1 MEKRVISKNLKLIR
15 DSFDIT
21 TKELPNKVGFLEK
34 RPGKKEFREIT
45 YKEFRRD
52 VTSIGAAL
60 IEKLGLKGERIAII
74 GENSYEW
81 AVSYYSVVCGT
92 GIVVPLDKELPA
104 SEIANLVRRSNAK
117 AIFFSNRKRDLIN
130 SIREQV
136 PNLKYYIELYSDENE
151 LENTFKGEN
160 DYTFDELLKIGSE
173 YDEKVLMEVPID
185 ENEFKILLFTSGTT
199 AESKGVMLTNRNI
212 ISNIEAAISQASLYE
227 DDRFFSVLPLHHSYE
242 STVGMMI
249 PIYCGLSIGY
259 AGGLKSIAND
269 LKTVQPTVMLGVPA
283 LIENLMKK
291 VLSTIEK
298 QGKTRLVNSMIK
310 ITNALGKPGFK
321 LKRKVFKSVLDGL
334 GGKIRLIVS
343 AAAPIDPEIGNK
355 IEGFGILFLQGYGL
369 TETSPLATLVP
380 DTERKFGS
388 VGKAG
393 KCCTV
398 KINEPNEEGIGEV
411 WIKGENVT
419 SGYYENEEETAK
431 SFTDGWFH
439 SGDLGYIGEDGHLY
453 LTGRCKNLI
462 ITGNGKNVYPEE
474 IENLVNKIPYV
485 NESMV
490 YATQDPRDEK
500 EQIIAVKVTLDE
512 AYIKEKYGNDVPSD
526 EEMHNLIWAEIKE
539 VNKKLSSFKWIKDL
553 EIKKEDF
560 VKTTTMKIKRH
571 EELKNNKKK

>member
-52 VTSIGAAL
+52 VTSVGAAL
-60 IEKLGLKGERIAII
+60 IEKLGLQGERIAII

-92 GIVVPLDKELPA
+92 GVVVPLDKELPS

-136 PNLKYYIELYSDENE
+136 PELKYYIELYSDENE

-185 ENEFKILLFTSGTT
+185 PNEFKILLFTSGTT
-199 AESKGVMLTNRNI
+199 AESKGVMLTNWNI
-212 ISNIEAAISQASLYE
+212 ISNIEAAISEVSLYE

-269 LKTVQPTVMLGVPA
+269 LKVVQPTVMLGVPA

-291 VLSTIEK
+291 VLGTIEK
-298 QGKTRLVNSMIK
+298 QGKTKLVNSMIK
-310 ITNALGKPGFK
+310 ITNALGKPGYK

-355 IEGFGILFLQGYGL
+355 IEGFGIMFLQGYGL
-369 TETSPLATLVP
+369 TETSPLATIVP
-380 DTERKFGS
+380 DTDRRFGS
-388 VGKAG
+388 VGKPG

-398 KINEPNEEGIGEV
+398 KIHEPNEEGIGEV
-411 WIKGENVT
+411 WIKGTNVT
-419 SGYYENEEETAK
+419 GGYYENEEETAK
-431 SFTDGWFH
+431 SITDGWFH
-439 SGDLGYIGEDGHLY
+439 SGDLGYIDKDGHLY

-474 IENLVNKIPYV
+474 IEALVNKIPYV

-512 AYIKEKYGNDVPSD
+512 TYLKEKYGNDLPSD
-526 EEMHNLIWAEIKE
+526 EEMHSLIWAEIKE
-539 VNKKLSSFKWIKDL
+539 VNKQLSSFKWIKDL

-571 EELKNNKKK
+571 EELKK

>member
-1 MEKRVISKNLKLIR
+1 MGKTVISKDLKIIR

-21 TKELPNKVGFLEK
+21 TKEHPDKVGFLEK

-45 YKEFRRD
+45 YKEFRQD

-81 AVSYYSVVCGT
+81 AVSYYSVVCGA
-92 GIVVPLDKELPA
+92 GLVVPLDKELPA
-104 SEIANLVRRSNAK
+104 SEIANLVKRSRAK

-136 PNLKYYIELYSDENE
+136 PDLKYYIELYSEENA

-160 DYTFDELLKIGSE
+160 DYTFDELLEIGKKYSE
-173 YDEKVLMEVPID
+173 NVLMNVNID
-185 ENEFKILLFTSGTT
+185 PEEFKILLFTSGTT
-199 AESKGVMLTNRNI
+199 AESKGVMLTNKNI
-212 ISNIEAAISQASLYE
+212 IENIEAAISKVSLYD

-249 PIYCGLSIGY
+249 PIYCGLSIAY
-259 AGGLKSIAND
+259 AGGLKTIAND
-269 LKTVQPTVMLGVPA
+269 LKTTKPSIMLGVPA

-291 VLSTIEK
+291 ILGTIEK
-298 QGKTRLVNSMIK
+298 QGKTQLVNSMIK
-310 ITNALGKPGFK
+310 ITNSLGKPGYK
-321 LKRKVFKSVLDGL
+321 LKRKVFKSVLEGL

-355 IEGFGILFLQGYGL
+355 IEGFGIMFIQGYGL
-369 TETSPLATLVP
+369 TETSPLATIVP
-380 DTERKFGS
+380 DTDRRFGS
-388 VGKAG
+388 VGVPG
-393 KCCTV
+393 RCC
-398 KINEPNEEGIGEV
+398 KIKIHEPNEEGIGEV
-411 WIKGENVT
+411 WIKGTNVT
-419 SGYYENEEETAK
+419 NGYYENEEETAK
-431 SFTDGWFH
+431 SITDGWFH
-439 SGDLGYIGEDGHLY
+439 SGDLGYVDKDGFLY

-485 NESMV
+485 NESLV
-490 YATQDPRDEK
+490 YAKQDPKDEK

-512 AYIKEKYGNDVPSD
+512 AYLKEKYANNLPSD
-526 EEMHNLIWAEIKE
+526 EELHNLIWAEIKE

-571 EELKNNKKK
+571 EELKK

>member
-1 MEKRVISKNLKLIR
+1 MEKRVVSKNLRLIR

-60 IEKLGLKGERIAII
+60 IEDLGLKGERIAII

-92 GIVVPLDKELPA
+92 GVVVPLDKELPA

-130 SIREQV
+130 SIREEV
-136 PNLKYYIELYSDENE
+136 TDLKYYIELYSDENE

-212 ISNIEAAISQASLYE
+212 ISNIEAAISEVSLYQ

-269 LKTVQPTVMLGVPA
+269 LKTIQPTVMLGVPA

-291 VLSTIEK
+291 VLGTIEK
-298 QGKTRLVNSMIK
+298 QGKTKLVNSMIK

-355 IEGFGILFLQGYGL
+355 IEDFGIMFLQGYGL
-369 TETSPLATLVP
+369 TETSPLATIVP
-380 DTERKFGS
+380 DTDRRFGS
-388 VGKAG
+388 VGKPG

-411 WIKGENVT
+411 WIKGTNVT

-431 SFTDGWFH
+431 AITDGWFH
-439 SGDLGYIGEDGHLY
+439 SGDLGYIDKDGHLY

-474 IENLVNKIPYV
+474 IETLVNKIPYV

-512 AYIKEKYGNDVPSD
+512 AYLKEKYGNDLPSD
-526 EEMHNLIWAEIKE
+526 EEMHDLIWAEIKE
-539 VNKKLSSFKWIKDL
+539 VNKKLSSFKWIKEL

-571 EELKNNKKK
+571 EELKNNKK

>member
-1 MEKRVISKNLKLIR
+1 MGNRVISKNLKLIR
-15 DSFDIT
+15 DSFDLT

-34 RPGKKEFREIT
+34 RPGKKEFREIK
-45 YKEFRRD
+45 YKEFRKD

-60 IEKLGLKGERIAII
+60 IEKLGLQGERIAVI

-92 GIVVPLDKELPA
+92 GLVVPLDKELPA
-104 SEIANLVRRSNAK
+104 SEIANLVKRSRAK

-136 PNLKYYIELYSDENE
+136 PDLKYYIELYSDENE

-160 DYTFDELLKIGSE
+160 DYTFDELLEIGKE
-173 YDEKVLMEVPID
+173 YDESVLMNVEID
-185 ENEFKILLFTSGTT
+185 PEEFKILLFTSGTT
-199 AESKGVMLTNRNI
+199 AESKGVMLTNWNI
-212 ISNIEAAISQASLYE
+212 ISNIEAAISEVSLYD

-249 PIYCGLSIGY
+249 PIYCGISIAY
-259 AGGLKSIAND
+259 AGGLKTIAND
-269 LKTVQPTVMLGVPA
+269 LKTTSPSVLLGVPA

-291 VLSTIEK
+291 VLGTIEK
-298 QGKTRLVNSMIK
+298 QGKTRLVNTMIK
-310 ITNALGKPGFK
+310 ITNALGKPGYK

-355 IEGFGILFLQGYGL
+355 IEGFGIMFLQGYGL
-369 TETSPLATLVP
+369 TETSPLATIVP
-380 DTERKFGS
+380 DTDRRLGS
-388 VGKAG
+388 VGIPG
-393 KCCTV
+393 KCNEI
-398 KINEPNEEGIGEV
+398 KIHEPNEEGIGEV
-411 WIKGENVT
+411 WIKGTNVT
-419 SGYYENEEETAK
+419 SGYYENEEETAR
-431 SFTDGWFH
+431 SITDGWFH
-439 SGDLGYIGEDGHLY
+439 SGDLGYIDKDGFLY

-474 IENLVNKIPYV
+474 IETLVNKIPYV
-485 NESMV
+485 NESLV
-490 YATQDPRDEK
+490 YAKQDPKDEK

-512 AYIKEKYGNDVPSD
+512 AYLKEQYGNNLPSD
-526 EEMHNLIWAEIKE
+526 QELHDLIWAEIKE

-571 EELKNNKKK
+571 EELKK

>member
-1 MEKRVISKNLKLIR
+1 MSKRVISKDIKIIR

-21 TKELPNKVGFLEK
+21 TKELPDKVGFLEK

-45 YKEFRRD
+45 YKEFRQD

-81 AVSYYSVVCGT
+81 AVSYYSVICGA
-92 GIVVPLDKELPA
+92 GLVVPLDKELPA
-104 SEIANLVRRSNAK
+104 SEIANLVKRSRAK

-136 PNLKYYIELYSDENE
+136 PDLKYYIELYSDENA

-160 DYTFDELLKIGSE
+160 DYTFDELSKIGKE
-173 YDEKVLMEVPID
+173 YDESVLMNVDID
-185 ENEFKILLFTSGTT
+185 PEEFKILLFTSGTT
-199 AESKGVMLTNRNI
+199 AESKGVMLTNKNI
-212 ISNIEAAISQASLYE
+212 IENIEAAISEVSLYD

-249 PIYCGLSIGY
+249 PIYCGLSIAY
-259 AGGLKSIAND
+259 AGGLKTIAND
-269 LKTVQPTVMLGVPA
+269 LKTTSPSVLLGVPA

-291 VLSTIEK
+291 VLGTIEK
-298 QGKTRLVNSMIK
+298 QGKTKLVNSMIK
-310 ITNALGKPGFK
+310 ITNALGKTGYK

-334 GGKIRLIVS
+334 GGRIRLIVS

-355 IEGFGILFLQGYGL
+355 IEGFGIMFIQGYGL
-369 TETSPLATLVP
+369 TETSPLATIVP
-380 DTERKFGS
+380 DTDRRFGS
-388 VGKAG
+388 VGIPG
-393 KCCTV
+393 KCNQI
-398 KINEPNEEGIGEV
+398 KIHDPNDEGIGEV
-411 WIKGENVT
+411 WIKGTNVT
-419 SGYYENEEETAK
+419 NGYYENEEETAR
-431 SFTDGWFH
+431 SITDGWFH
-439 SGDLGYIGEDGHLY
+439 SGDLGYVDKDGFLY

-485 NESMV
+485 NESLV
-490 YATQDPRDEK
+490 YAKQDPKDDK

-512 AYIKEKYGNDVPSD
+512 AYLKEKFGDNIPSD
-526 EEMHNLIWAEIKE
+526 EEIHALVWAEIKE

-571 EELKNNKKK
+571 EELKK

>member
-1 MEKRVISKNLKLIR
+1 MSKRVISKNLKTIR
-15 DSFDIT
+15 DSFDLT
-21 TKELPNKVGFLEK
+21 TKELPEKVGFLEK

-45 YKEFRRD
+45 YKEFRQN

-81 AVSYYSVVCGT
+81 AVSYYSVVCGA
-92 GIVVPLDKELPA
+92 GLVVPLDKELPA
-104 SEIANLVRRSNAK
+104 SEIANLVRRSRAK
-117 AIFFSNRKRDLIN
+117 AIFYSNRKRDLIN
-130 SIREQV
+130 SIREEV
-136 PNLKYYIELYSDENE
+136 PDLKYYIELYSDENE
-151 LENTFKGEN
+151 MENTFKGEN
-160 DYTFDELLKIGSE
+160 DYTFDELLKMGSQ
-173 YDEKVLMEVPID
+173 YDESILMNVPID
-185 ENEFKILLFTSGTT
+185 PEEFKILLFTSGTT

-212 ISNIEAAISQASLYE
+212 VSNIEAAISMFELHD

-259 AGGLKSIAND
+259 AGGLKTIAND
-269 LKTVQPTVMLGVPA
+269 LKEIHPSILLGVPA

-291 VLSTIEK
+291 VLATIEK
-298 QGKTRLVNSMIK
+298 QRKTKLVNIMMK
-310 ITNALGKPGFK
+310 ITNALGKPGYK

-334 GGKIRLIVS
+334 GGKIRIIVS

-355 IEGFGILFLQGYGL
+355 IEGFGIYFIQGYGL

-380 DTERKFGS
+380 DTDRRLGS
-388 VGKAG
+388 VGKPG
-393 KCCTV
+393 KCCIV
-398 KINEPNEEGIGEV
+398 KIHEPNEEGIGEV

-419 SGYYENEEETAK
+419 QGYYENEEETAR
-431 SFTDGWFH
+431 SITDGWFH
-439 SGDLGYIGEDGHLY
+439 SGDLGYQDKDSFLY

-474 IENLVNKIPYV
+474 IETLVNKIPYV
-485 NESMV
+485 NESLV
-490 YATQDPRDEK
+490 YAKQDPKDEK

-512 AYIKEKYGNDVPSD
+512 AYLKDKFGKDIPSD
-526 EEMHNLIWAEIKE
+526 EEIHSLIWAEIKE
-539 VNKKLSSFKWIKDL
+539 VNKQLSGFKWIKDL

-560 VKTTTMKIKRH
+560 VKTTTMKIKRY
-571 EELKNNKKK
+571 EELKK

>member
-1 MEKRVISKNLKLIR
+1 MEKRVVSKNLRLIR

-60 IEKLGLKGERIAII
+60 IEDLGLKGERIAII

-92 GIVVPLDKELPA
+92 GVVVPLDKELPA

-130 SIREQV
+130 SIREEV
-136 PNLKYYIELYSDENE
+136 TDLKYYIELYSDENE

-212 ISNIEAAISQASLYE
+212 ISNIEAAISEVSLYQ

-269 LKTVQPTVMLGVPA
+269 LKTIQPTVMLGVPA

-291 VLSTIEK
+291 VLGTIEK
-298 QGKTRLVNSMIK
+298 QGKTKLVNTMIK

-355 IEGFGILFLQGYGL
+355 IEDFGIMFLQGYGL
-369 TETSPLATLVP
+369 TETSPLATIVP
-380 DTERKFGS
+380 DTDRRFGS
-388 VGKAG
+388 VGKPG

-411 WIKGENVT
+411 WIKGTNVT

-431 SFTDGWFH
+431 AITDGWFH
-439 SGDLGYIGEDGHLY
+439 SGDLGYIDKDGHLY

-474 IENLVNKIPYV
+474 IETLVNKIPYV

-512 AYIKEKYGNDVPSD
+512 AYLKEKYGNDLPSD
-526 EEMHNLIWAEIKE
+526 EEMHDLIWAEIKE
-539 VNKKLSSFKWIKDL
+539 VNKKLSSFKWIKEL

-571 EELKNNKKK
+571 EELKK

>member
-1 MEKRVISKNLKLIR
+1 MSKRVLPKDLKLIR
-15 DSFDIT
+15 DSFDLT
-21 TKELPNKVGFLEK
+21 TKELPEKVGFLEK

-45 YKEFRRD
+45 YKEFRQD
-52 VTSIGAAL
+52 VTRIGAAL

-81 AVSYYSVVCGT
+81 AVSYYSVVCGA
-92 GIVVPLDKELPA
+92 GLVVPLDKELPA
-104 SEIANLVRRSNAK
+104 SEIANLVKRSRAK

-136 PNLKYYIELYSDENE
+136 PELKFYIELYSNENE
-151 LENTFKGEN
+151 LENTFKGKN
-160 DYTFDELLKIGSE
+160 DYTFDELLDIGKT
-173 YDEKVLMEVPID
+173 YDEDVLMNVPID
-185 ENEFKILLFTSGTT
+185 PEEFKILLFTSGTT
-199 AESKGVMLTNRNI
+199 SESKGVMLTNKNI
-212 ISNIEAAISQASLYE
+212 IENIEAAISEVSLYD

-269 LKTVQPTVMLGVPA
+269 LKVVKPSVMLGVPA

-291 VLSTIEK
+291 VLGTIEK
-298 QGKTRLVNSMIK
+298 QGKTKLVNSMIK
-310 ITNALGKPGFK
+310 LTNALGKPGYK

-355 IEGFGILFLQGYGL
+355 IEGFGIIFLQGYGL
-369 TETSPLATLVP
+369 TETSPLATIVP
-380 DTERKFGS
+380 DTDRRFGS
-388 VGKAG
+388 VGIPG
-393 KCCTV
+393 KCC
-398 KINEPNEEGIGEV
+398 KIKIHEPNEEGIGEV
-411 WIKGENVT
+411 WIKGTNVT
-419 SGYYENEEETAK
+419 NGYYENEEETAR
-431 SFTDGWFH
+431 SITDGWFH
-439 SGDLGYIGEDGHLY
+439 SGDLGYQDKDGFLY

-474 IENLVNKIPYV
+474 IETLVNKIPYV
-485 NESMV
+485 NESLV
-490 YATQDPRDEK
+490 YAAQDPKDAK

-512 AYIKEKYGNDVPSD
+512 AYLKEKYGTNIPSD
-526 EEMHNLIWAEIKE
+526 KELHDLIWAEIKE
-539 VNKKLSSFKWIKDL
+539 VNKKLSSFKWIKEL

-571 EELKNNKKK
+571 EELKKK